1 MSQNL
6 STSEDDA
13 PRYRSGAVARMVQMP
28 VATLRVWERRYALTA
43 TNSTTSSQ
51 RLYSANEV
59 RRIALLKQLTELG
72 HAIGSLAALD
82 SAQLQAIKVTHASS
96 LAQAQTGVHQRAA
109 EPASAQAAQPVR
121 VVVVGAAL
129 ASRLSRADV
138 VRQMSRP
145 FEVIGAFDSIEQ
157 ATAAPGIDAA
167 QALLLQLSSLHPAWL
182 AQARAAAPALFALPI
197 GVLYSFASQAV
208 VRQLTNEGL
217 FLLRETHADAALGRW
232 LHRVS
237 AAARGATPRL
247 AGVAS
252 SAPPLPARRWDDASL
267 ADIAALTSTV
277 ACECP
282 RHISELLTL
291 LTHFEAYS
299 ADCEQLSP
307 EDTELHVYLRHVAA
321 TSRAQF
327 ETALQR
333 VAEHEG
339 LILPP

>member
-247 AGVAS
+247 AAVAS